1 MFLSPVHRWANWSSV
16 GRYSYRADL
25 DPEFYLANERGEIR
39 SHIRKMYWST
49 AVLET
54 HSILMNGN
62 GMQPSLFLY
71 CVCHCSFVSL
81 FGVRN
86 IWGFTSRF
94 DVQQSW
100 ISICPQ
106 NLQWWVRE
114 WSGSFTCIRG
124 LQAFSRRVDI
134 YIFIKEE
141 QIGTKLKRNSI
152 QIYIFPWLFL
162 SPYQCSERSDSRNH
176 VTKLR
181 SQILDPAYF
190 RKM

>member
-1 MFLSPVHRWANWSSV
+1 MFLSPVPRWANWSSV

-124 LQAFSRRVDI
+124 LQAFSRRVESHLTYI
-134 YIFIKEE
+134 YIYLLRRNRLGQNWKE
-141 QIGTKLKRNSI
+141 TLYK
-152 QIYIFPWLFL
+152 YIFFP
-162 SPYQCSERSDSRNH
+162 D
-176 VTKLR
+176 
-181 SQILDPAYF
+181 YF
-190 RKM
+190 YLLINVVNAVIRGTMWPN